1 MKRVKLQRLEV
12 YVDPFLAKAL
22 IGLADG
28 EKRTLSNYVALV
40 LAEHV
45 EEHVSGQRKRKGL

>member
-45 EEHVSGQRKRKGL
+45 EEHVFGQRKRKGL